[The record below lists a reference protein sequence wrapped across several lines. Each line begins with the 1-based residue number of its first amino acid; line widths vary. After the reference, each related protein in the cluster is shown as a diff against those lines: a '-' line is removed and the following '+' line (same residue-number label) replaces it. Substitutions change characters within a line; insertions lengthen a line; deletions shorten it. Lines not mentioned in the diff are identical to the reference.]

1 MNWCIYYWYIGKKC
15 IDVKKLVYLIV
26 QLKKDNN
33 IVEALNSDELINQ
46 LDRLVHLLMS
56 KRAFSD
62 ERMDSCTIYL
72 NE

>member
-1 MNWCIYYWYIGKKC
+1 M
-15 IDVKKLVYLIV
+15 KKLVYLIV

-56 KRAFSD
+56 KRTFSD